1 MVGQARIQFASHRVS
16 SDRESMASAYWEP
29 MQPTSRHA
37 EIDADDPLVVAIG
50 ALVRIEL
57 ANKAAAGF
65 PTLSRSPSSG
75 IIKLLDYMAMLSEA
89 ELAGLLDA
97 KARLAAL
104 NFFPA
109 PLIAAA
115 PEQLRSRPCCARAM
129 LCNRRRSPT
138 GWAIPA
144 CA

>member
-1 MVGQARIQFASHRVS
+1 
-16 SDRESMASAYWEP
+16 MASAYWEP

-65 PTLSRSPSSG
+65 PTLSRIPSSG
-75 IIKLLDYMAMLSEA
+75 IIKLLGYMAMLSEA